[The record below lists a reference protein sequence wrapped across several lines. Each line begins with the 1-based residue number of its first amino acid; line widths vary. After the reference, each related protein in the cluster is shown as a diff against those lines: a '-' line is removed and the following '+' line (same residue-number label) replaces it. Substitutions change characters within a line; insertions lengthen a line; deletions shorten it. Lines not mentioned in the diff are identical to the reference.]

1 VDEQGNQ
8 IIINNAFQ
16 NLFPEGHP
24 FNVTGYISPRKYMV
38 KDKYTREFK
47 INENKIQV
55 FRWENFTYDYSEH
68 NEQSFNVSV
77 PIADAF
83 LLKNL
88 TMYLHVEIESEYRF
102 MNEDVNR
109 TDEMVNSEIISDAWF
124 KNNGTTIVM
133 HRSVPLIRF
142 TPLKKKERMV
152 NLLGDSIDDD
162 PEPEEEEIDD
172 RFGIIDK
179 GKEPEIY
186 IQHLKPNIYC
196 YISPDTTIYKK
207 GGMQEEMKAM
217 MKLNTRMNFYEPLM
231 TCTDYWTYKDILI
244 PLNDTL
250 TEANTTIYF
259 QPYSSWKV
267 ATMNNMEKSNAMYA
281 EYGMSSDQDGVKKLM
296 AETNFYLLLLTMVV
310 SLAHTVCE
318 FMAVKNE
325 FQFWK
330 NRDSLKGI
338 SVRTLF
344 INLVMMIIIFLYLL
358 DRNEETSYMILF
370 PAGIGIAIE

>member
-24 FNVTGYISPRKYMV
+24 FNVTGYISPRKYIV
-38 KDKYTREFK
+38 KDKDTREFK
-47 INENKIQV
+47 VNENKIEV
-55 FRWENFTYDYSEH
+55 FRWENFTYDYSEL
-68 NEQSFNVSV
+68 NEQSFNVTV

-109 TDEMVNSEIISDAWF
+109 TDELINSAIMSDAWF

-142 TPLKKKERMV
+142 TPLKKKEKMV

-162 PEPEEEEIDD
+162 PEPEEEIDD

-179 GKEPEIY
+179 GNEPEIY

-207 GGMQEEMKAM
+207 GGIQEEMKAM

-267 ATMNNMEKSNAMYA
+267 ATINNMEKSNEMYA

-296 AETNFYLLLLTMVV
+296 AETNFYLLVLTMVV

-358 DRNEETSYMILF
+358 DRNEETSYMILV